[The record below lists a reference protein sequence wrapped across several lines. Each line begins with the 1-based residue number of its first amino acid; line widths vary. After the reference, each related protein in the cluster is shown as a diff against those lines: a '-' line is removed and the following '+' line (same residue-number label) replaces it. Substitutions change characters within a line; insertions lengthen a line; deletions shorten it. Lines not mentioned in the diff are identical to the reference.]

1 MLQVVNQPQIAGTAS
16 ILKSEAVPQVWRP
29 CTSDSTLPPPTINH
43 GQCSIQAKAQPSTA
57 TITQASVHSPGNAKA
72 SMGNRPYLT
81 TSTTVQTIRQ
91 TEAFDVV
98 LTDTHAS
105 LQAKASRQVQ
115 VCKQANTHEIA
126 PCTTP
131 LNIQACVPGGTPFVP
146 GNVRFEPPPA
156 TLGAVITTNNERER
170 GTLPLPQPVHNQS
183 TFLPAN
189 IVNTYVCCK
198 VRCLQKLA
206 SVCHSFFIFSSFF

>member
-1 MLQVVNQPQIAGTAS
+1 MLQVVNLPQTAGTAS
-16 ILKSEAVPQVWRP
+16 ILKPEAIPQVWRP
-29 CTSDSTLPPPTINH
+29 CTSDSPLPPPTINH
-43 GQCSIQAKAQPSTA
+43 GQCSIQAKAQPSRA
-57 TITQASVHSPGNAKA
+57 TFIQASMHSPGNAKA

-81 TSTTVQTIRQ
+81 PSTTVQTSRQ
-91 TEAFDVV
+91 TEAFDAV

-105 LQAKASRQVQ
+105 LQAKASPQVQ
-115 VCKQANTHEIA
+115 VCKQASTHEIA

-131 LNIQACVPGGTPFVP
+131 LNRQVSVPGGTPFVP
-146 GNVRFEPPPA
+146 GNVQFEPPA
-156 TLGAVITTNNERER
+156 TLGAVSTTNNDRR
-170 GTLPLPQPVHNQS
+170 CGALPLPQPVHNQS

-206 SVCHSFFIFSSFF
+206 SVCHSFFIFPSPF

>member
-1 MLQVVNQPQIAGTAS
+1 MLQVVNLPQIAGTAS
-16 ILKSEAVPQVWRP
+16 ILKLEAVPRVWRS
-29 CTSDSTLPPPTINH
+29 CTSDSPLPPPTINH
-43 GQCSIQAKAQPSTA
+43 GQCSIQAKAQPSRA
-57 TITQASVHSPGNAKA
+57 TITQASMHSPGNAKA

-81 TSTTVQTIRQ
+81 TSTTVQTSRQ

-105 LQAKASRQVQ
+105 LQAKASPQVQ
-115 VCKQANTHEIA
+115 VRKQASTHEIA

-131 LNIQACVPGGTPFVP
+131 LNRQVCVPGGTRFVP
-146 GNVRFEPPPA
+146 GNVQFKPPA
-156 TLGAVITTNNERER
+156 TLGAVITINSDREC

-206 SVCHSFFIFSSFF
+206 SVCHSFFIFPSPF